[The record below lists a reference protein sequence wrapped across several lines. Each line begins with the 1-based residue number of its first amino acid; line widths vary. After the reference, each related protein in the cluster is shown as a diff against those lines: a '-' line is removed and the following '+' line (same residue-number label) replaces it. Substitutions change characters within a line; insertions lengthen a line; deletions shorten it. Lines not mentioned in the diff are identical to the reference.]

1 MPKFRS
7 PLGDKE
13 FSGPTMKEFDVPD
26 GNEEIEEA
34 PSMRMR
40 GPALHD
46 PQDPVDVRSAMEYQ
60 QRLNQRS
67 AEDKAELER
76 QFRAA
81 REAKR
86 TGKERLNEGAKRRI
100 EMLIGMTRHSRE
112 FEVGDTKFAIQSL
125 RSIEMRDSIVAAAE
139 FDGTV
144 QFSFEIR
151 RQLLARA
158 ITAVADIEIDQFL
171 GSTSLESKLQ
181 FIDLLDESLL
191 NRVYAEY
198 LAMIQE
204 SKEKFSIKSAAEAKE
219 VVEDLKK

>member
-13 FSGPTMKEFDVPD
+13 FSGPSMRELDVPD
-26 GNEEIEEA
+26 ESEQEMA
-34 PSMRMR
+34 PAMRMQ
-40 GPALHD
+40 GPALHG
-46 PQDPVDVRSAMEYQ
+46 PQDPVDIRSAMEYQ

-67 AEDKAELER
+67 AEDDAEIER

-100 EMLIGMTRHSRE
+100 EMLIGMTRHTKE
-112 FEVGDTKFAIQSL
+112 FEVGDTKFAIQTL
-125 RSIEMRDSIVAAAE
+125 RSSEMRESIVTAAE

-158 ITAVADIEIDQFL
+158 ITAVADVEIEQFL
-171 GSTSLESKLQ
+171 GSNNLESKLQ

-198 LAMIQE
+198 LALVNE
-204 SKEKFSIKSAAEAKE
+204 AKDKFSIKTPEEAKE

>member
-13 FSGPTMKEFDVPD
+13 FSGPTMRELDVPD
-26 GNEEIEEA
+26 ESEEEMTPA
-34 PSMRMR
+34 MRMH
-40 GPALHD
+40 GPSLHG
-46 PQDPVDVRSAMEYQ
+46 PQDPVDIRSAIEYQ

-67 AEDKAELER
+67 TEDDAEIER

-86 TGKERLNEGAKRRI
+86 TGKERLNDGAKRRI
-100 EMLIGMTRHSRE
+100 EMLIGMTRHTRE
-112 FEVGDTKFAIQSL
+112 FDLGDTKFAIQTL
-125 RSIEMRDSIVAAAE
+125 RSIEMRESIVAAAE

-158 ITAVADIEIDQFL
+158 ITAVAGIEIDQFL
-171 GSTSLESKLQ
+171 GSTALDSKLQ

-191 NRVYAEY
+191 NRVYSEY
-198 LAMIQE
+198 LAMVRE
-204 SKEKFSIKSAAEAKE
+204 AKDKFSIQTAEDANQ

>member
-13 FSGPTMKEFDVPD
+13 FSGPSMRELDVPD
-26 GNEEIEEA
+26 ESEQEMA
-34 PSMRMR
+34 PAMRMQ
-40 GPALHD
+40 GPALHG
-46 PQDPVDVRSAMEYQ
+46 PQEPIDIRSAMEYQ

-67 AEDKAELER
+67 AEDDAEIER

-100 EMLIGMTRHSRE
+100 EMLIGMTRHTKE
-112 FEVGDTKFAIQSL
+112 FEVGDTKFAIQTL
-125 RSIEMRDSIVAAAE
+125 RSSEMRESIVTAAE

-158 ITAVADIEIDQFL
+158 ITAVADVEIEQFL
-171 GSTSLESKLQ
+171 GSNNLESKLQ

-198 LAMIQE
+198 LALVNE
-204 SKEKFSIKSAAEAKE
+204 AKDKFSIKTPEEAKE